1 MGANTPYNPQ
11 MNRHPAPADALL
23 AAQCPIHRADFL
35 EVPDQAERAVGRVLW
50 ISAIAMV
57 VEVAAGYLSGSMAL
71 LADGWHM
78 ATHVAAMGISAF
90 AYAYMRAQAGR
101 AEFSFGPGKVSYLAA
116 YSSSLL
122 LAGVALAMLFEA
134 ATRLFEPHRIHY
146 DEALTIAVLG
156 LVVNLLSAWLLHGQD
171 AHHHHGHHDHH
182 DHHEADHAAGHDHHH
197 EDHNLKAAYLH
208 VLADAL
214 TSVAAII
221 ALVAGKWAGIVWLDP
236 VIAAIGGLLILRW
249 AWGLARDSASV
260 LLDRQVDGK
269 LLEAVRSRVDEQG
282 SRTLDVHLWLL
293 APGRHA
299 LLLSVLES
307 PGLDVTRLRGRLAEL
322 PALIHVT
329 LDVVPDDA
337 PSVAAQ
343 QLL

>member
-1 MGANTPYNPQ
+1 MDANTPYNPRMDRQ
-11 MNRHPAPADALL
+11 AVPADSLNT
-23 AAQCPIHRADFL
+23 AQCPMHRADFL
-35 EVPDQAERAVGRVLW
+35 DAPDRAERAVGRVLW

-57 VEVAAGYLSGSMAL
+57 VEVVAGHLSGSMAL

-122 LAGVALAMLFEA
+122 LAGVALVMLFEA
-134 ATRLFEPHRIHY
+134 VTRLFEPHRIHY
-146 DEALTIAVLG
+146 DEALTVAVLG
-156 LVVNLLSAWLLHGQD
+156 LAVNLGSAWLLHGQD
-171 AHHHHGHHDHH
+171 VHHHHDHH
-182 DHHEADHAAGHDHHH
+182 DHQHADHVSGHDHHH
-197 EDHNLKAAYLH
+197 EDHNLRAAYLH

-221 ALVAGKWAGIVWLDP
+221 ALVAGKWAGIAWLDP

-260 LLDRQVDGK
+260 LLDRQVDGT

-282 SRTLDVHLWLL
+282 SRTLDVHLWVL

-299 LLLSVLES
+299 LLLSVLDS
-307 PGLDVTRLRGRLAEL
+307 PGLDVARLRGRLAEL